1 MRFVVAFGIIF
12 LFVGGVQAQNWKLED
27 IPVYEFEALQEAL
40 PEDENQLVILNFWAT
55 WCKPCVA
62 EMPYFDAISKKYA
75 DDNEIKVLLIS
86 LDMSSQLETRLIPF
100 MNQRQLHPEV
110 WVLDDPD
117 ANSWIDK
124 VDPSWSGAIPATLF
138 YKGQKKA
145 FFEQSF
151 HSEQEI
157 EDIIQTFK

>member
-1 MRFVVAFGIIF
+1 MRVIILLVISFLVANANE
-12 LFVGGVQAQNWKLED
+12 AQEWKLED
-27 IPVYEFEALQEAL
+27 IPVYEFEALQKVL
-40 PEDENQLVILNFWAT
+40 PADNNQLVILNFWAT

-62 EMPYFDAISKKYA
+62 EMPYFNAISKKYA
-75 DDNEIKVLLIS
+75 DNDQIKVLLIS
-86 LDMSSQLETRLIPF
+86 LDMSTQIESRLIPF
-100 MNQRQLHPEV
+100 MNKRQLHPEV

-138 YKGQKKA
+138 YKGTQKA